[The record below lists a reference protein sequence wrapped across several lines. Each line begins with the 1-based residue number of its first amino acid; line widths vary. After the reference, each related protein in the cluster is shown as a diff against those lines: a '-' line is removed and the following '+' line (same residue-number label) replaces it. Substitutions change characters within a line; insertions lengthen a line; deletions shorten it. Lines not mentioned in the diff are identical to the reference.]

1 MAFIVGVYQ
10 LHRHGK
16 IQCRFNMSE
25 YIFNKAWCKGCG
37 VCVSFC
43 PKKALTLDEI
53 AEKMERDPEKCIYCG
68 LCEHYCPD
76 LAITVVKDRKPK
88 EAK

>member
-1 MAFIVGVYQ
+1 
-10 LHRHGK
+10 
-16 IQCRFNMSE
+16 MSE
-25 YIFNKAWCKGCG
+25 YIFNKSWCKGCG
-37 VCVSFC
+37 VCVAFC

-76 LAITVVKDRKPK
+76 LAITVVKDKKPK